1 MYINGYLC
9 DVKNTGDGQVEIK
22 LTKGYAAYDNS
33 TDNSVVIYESET
45 AAYSRQGA
53 DIKAES
59 DIVTEY
65 DTVIKETESQTS
77 GEKSYNFWRNTGNDK
92 GITGKKC
99 KRYINT

>member
-65 DTVIKETESQTS
+65 DTVYAFIV
-77 GEKSYNFWRNTGNDK
+77 G
-92 GITGKKC
+92 GISA
-99 KRYINT
+99 